1 MSCKNNPNT
10 LVWKTIAHEF
20 NTDPRAVAARN
31 PGTTDKT
38 VEQLQHRRQAI
49 WGLYCKWHRELW
61 KIEHELSGTPP
72 DVSSLPLLCAA
83 RTEAGPLVWIKS
95 S

>member
-10 LVWKTIAHEF
+10 LVWKTIEHEF

-31 PGTTDKT
+31 PGSQDKT
-38 VEQLQHRRQAI
+38 VEQLQNPWQAI
-49 WGLYCKWHRELW
+49 WGLYCKWHHDLW

-72 DVSSLPLLCAA
+72 D
-83 RTEAGPLVWIKS
+83 
-95 S
+95 